1 MRAMHPLLNGTPDP
15 GSRRH
20 GTGLFLV
27 QRVTAVVLLFLAF
40 AYIFLLV
47 TLPGADYET
56 IRSHIANPL
65 LAISLL
71 VFVLAG
77 VWHMGVGMQV
87 VIEDYVQS
95 RGAKLI
101 ALTVNVLFC
110 VAMAIA
116 CVWAVLRIGFVL

>member
-1 MRAMHPLLNGTPDP
+1 MSGVHSTLSGAPDP

-27 QRVTAVVLLFLAF
+27 QRGTAVVLLFLAF
-40 AYIFLLV
+40 TYVVLLV

-56 IRSHIANPL
+56 IHNYIANPL

-95 RGAKLI
+95 KRAKLI
-101 ALTVNVLFC
+101 ALTLNVLFC
-110 VAMAIA
+110 IAIA
-116 CVWAVLRIGFVL
+116 IGCVWAVLKIGFAL

>member
-1 MRAMHPLLNGTPDP
+1 VSGVHPPLSGAPDP

-20 GTGLFLV
+20 GTGHFLV

-40 AYIFLLV
+40 TYIVLLV

-56 IRSHIANPL
+56 IHNYIANPL

-95 RGAKLI
+95 KRAKLI
-101 ALTVNVLFC
+101 ALTLNALFC
-110 VAMAIA
+110 IAIA
-116 CVWAVLRIGFVL
+116 IGCVWAVLKIGLAL